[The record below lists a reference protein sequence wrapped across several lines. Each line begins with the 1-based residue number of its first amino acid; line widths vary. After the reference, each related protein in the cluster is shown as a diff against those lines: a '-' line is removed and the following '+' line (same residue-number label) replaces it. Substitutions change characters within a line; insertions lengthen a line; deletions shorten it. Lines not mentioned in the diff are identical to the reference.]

1 MKVHWSIRTIAFIA
15 SVLTLSLFFAG
26 WRELTESGHIVYGA
40 FVMTAGTVLT
50 GLMLV
55 LQGYWI
61 YFEEKE
67 KGTLRRHIRWYE
79 SLYSALNALCAT
91 NPAVR
96 LIQPVVSVQKGSNK
110 Q

>member
-1 MKVHWSIRTIAFIA
+1 MKVHLAIRTTAFIA

-26 WRELTESGHIVYGA
+26 WREFAEEGHVAYGV
-40 FVMTAGTVLT
+40 FVMASGIVLT
-50 GLMLV
+50 ALMLV

-79 SLYSALNALCAT
+79 SLYPVLDALCAT
-91 NPAVR
+91 NRAVR
-96 LIQPVVSVQKGSNK
+96 LIQPVVTVQKGSKK